1 MNEENEVQLETE
13 IVGPLP
19 IVNHFIKRL
28 GIEDILSKYIT
39 TPNKQRLDPVT
50 CIGILLRNIIME
62 REPLYGLK
70 DWTERYRPE
79 LLNIDHDQIGF
90 LNDDRVGRALD
101 YLYDA
106 DRATLLTEIAVK
118 TIIEFNLNTSQL
130 HNDSSSITF
139 SGKYS
144 DANGDNKRGKKSLK
158 IIHGLNK
165 DHRPDLKQ
173 LLWILTVTADGAVPI
188 HYRACDGNTTDS
200 PTHITTWNILREIV
214 GRSDFMY
221 VADCKLCTSNNL
233 KYINL
238 EGGKFITVIPR
249 SYHEDTWFRE
259 YIQTNKVPWEDIEPP
274 YSNIVDTPEETWKM
288 VESPMRS
295 SDGFRVVWTWS
306 SRKEELDKLG
316 RQKLMETAISKL
328 DKLEDQLRN
337 PRTRIRSR
345 NTVVEKADEIV
356 DDVVGRWIEYNIHE
370 KTKYRFKQEK
380 RGRPGNHTRYQRTP
394 RKEFHVTWNYKLKNI
409 EYDARS
415 DGMFPLITN
424 CEVPSLK
431 DILDIYKY
439 QPKLEKR
446 HQQLKSVYDVAP
458 IFLKSV
464 TRIEG
469 FLFVYFTALLVQA
482 LIEREIRL
490 NMKKN
495 GVASLPIYFEER
507 ESVSPTTDKVFLHF
521 NNVEF
526 HRLRSKGSI
535 VRNFNTTLSCKQ
547 KELLEMAGVPMGSY
561 TNLS

>member
-1 MNEENEVQLETE
+1 MDEKNTIQLETE
-13 IVGPLP
+13 MVGPLP

-39 TPNKQRLDPVT
+39 TPNTHKIDPVT
-50 CIGILLRNIIME
+50 CIGILLRNIITE

-70 DWTERYRPE
+70 DWAERFRPE
-79 LLNIDHDQIGF
+79 LLNIDHDQIEF

-106 DRATLLTEIAVK
+106 DRATLLTEIVVK
-118 TIIEFNLNTSQL
+118 AIIEFDLNTSQL

-139 SGKYS
+139 SGNYS
-144 DANGDNKRGKKSLK
+144 NANGDNKRGKKSLK
-158 IIHGLNK
+158 ITHGHNK

-200 PTHITTWNILREIV
+200 PTHTTTWNILREIV

-221 VADCKLCTSNNL
+221 VADCKLCTSKNL
-233 KYINL
+233 KYIDL
-238 EGGKFITVIPR
+238 EGGNFITVIPR
-249 SYHEDTWFRE
+249 SNNEDTWFRE
-259 YIQTNKVPWEDIEPP
+259 HIQTNKVPWEEIEPP
-274 YSNIVDTPEETWKM
+274 YSNIADRSDETWKM

-306 SRKEELDKLG
+306 STKEELDKLG
-316 RQKLMETAISKL
+316 RQRLMETAISKL
-328 DKLEDQLRN
+328 ERLEDQLRN

-345 NTVVEKADEIV
+345 SKVVEKADEIV
-356 DDVVGRWIEYNIHE
+356 DGVVGRWIEYNIHE
-370 KTKYRFKQEK
+370 KTKYRFKQVK
-380 RGRPGNHTRYQRTP
+380 RGRPGNHTRYKRTT
-394 RKEFHVTWNYKLKNI
+394 RKEFHVTWNLKQKNI

-424 CEVPSLK
+424 REDLSLK
-431 DILDIYKY
+431 DILDTYKY

-458 IFLKSV
+458 VFLKSV

-490 NMKKN
+490 NMKKE
-495 GVASLPIYFEER
+495 GVASLPIYFEGR
-507 ESVSPTTDKVFLHF
+507 ESISPTTDKVFLHF

-526 HRLRSKGSI
+526 HRLMSKGSI
-535 VRNFNTTLSCKQ
+535 VRTFDTTLSCKQ
-547 KELLEMAGVPMGSY
+547 KELLKMAGVPIGSY